1 MLFINNN
8 IVNCCFQKTFLF
20 QKLDSNATILGLKK
34 NCPFT
39 RGSLFQWKCV
49 EGIPYN
55 KESLYL
61 KSFFFQLWPK
71 GLLIKALARGLVEG
85 IG

>member
-39 RGSLFQWKCV
+39 RGSLFQ
-49 EGIPYN
+49 
-55 KESLYL
+55 
-61 KSFFFQLWPK
+61 
-71 GLLIKALARGLVEG
+71 
-85 IG
+85 